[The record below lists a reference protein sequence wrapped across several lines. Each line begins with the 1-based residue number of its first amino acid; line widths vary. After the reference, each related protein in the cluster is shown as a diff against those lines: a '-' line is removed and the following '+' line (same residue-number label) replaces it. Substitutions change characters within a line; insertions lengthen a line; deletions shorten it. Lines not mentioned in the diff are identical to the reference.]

1 MKDKAKKLATIYIS
15 KKIITLVIVA
25 IIAIVISS
33 KPRASE
39 NITQDSVVGDLE
51 KSSAYSKYNEFF
63 NNLQSSFIIPGLE
76 TRMCPQGLCET
87 EDYILITA
95 YDLIQKNNS
104 CIYVIDKDS
113 GKHLKTL
120 WIGDNTTHVGGITYD
135 GSKYVY
141 IANSL
146 ESSISKIELDRII
159 RVDNDEYIY
168 CDIINIANDKGG
180 NVRASFCSYDSK
192 RDMVW
197 IGVFNSIIGSNAYGY
212 SINNSNNK
220 AELKHVMEI
229 PSFSQGMCFD
239 NEYIYFSTSMCIYI
253 PSKIY
258 KCEYVEGKANII
270 DSFIAPPSSENIFIH
285 KGIMYILFESAAH
298 QYYKGCILPSF
309 DPVDRVCA
317 YKL

>member
-1 MKDKAKKLATIYIS
+1 MKGKSKKLATIYIS

-25 IIAIVISS
+25 IIVIVR
-33 KPRASE
+33 PRASE
-39 NITQDSVVGDLE
+39 NITQDSVVGDLK
-51 KSSAYSKYNEFF
+51 KSNAYNKYNKFF
-63 NNLQSSFIIPGLE
+63 NNLQGSFIIPGLK

-95 YDLIQKNNS
+95 YDLTQKNNS
-104 CIYVIDKDS
+104 CIYIIDKNS

-135 GSKYVY
+135 GSKYLY
-141 IANSL
+141 IANGF
-146 ESSISKIELDRII
+146 ESSISKIELDCII
-159 RVDNDEYIY
+159 RLDNDEYIY

-192 RDMVW
+192 RDMIW

-239 NEYIYFSTSMCIYI
+239 NEYIYFSVSLGGFL

-258 KCEYVEGKANII
+258 KCKYMSNKANII
-270 DSFIAPPSSENIFIH
+270 DSFTAPPGSENICINN
-285 KGIMYILFESAAH
+285 GNMYILFESAAH
-298 QYYKGCILPSF
+298 QYYKGCIIPSF
-309 DPVDRVCA
+309 DPVDRVCI
-317 YKL
+317 YDL